1 MSQDQAATA
10 NLPNVSA
17 VVLHGVVCAQ
27 IPPARPPRAVFAP
40 APALLL
46 ALAGLCMPLAFVAV
60 GYVAYLL
67 RFKEDAAWRG
77 YTLGAL
83 AAAPVASFSYR

>member
-1 MSQDQAATA
+1 
-10 NLPNVSA
+10 
-17 VVLHGVVCAQ
+17 
-27 IPPARPPRAVFAP
+27 
-40 APALLL
+40 
-46 ALAGLCMPLAFVAV
+46 MPLAFVAV